1 MAVTLELSVV
11 NTQKPQMPAQVINIG
26 EGGAT
31 IGRGAGNTCVL
42 EDAKRFISSRH
53 AQIDYFQ
60 GSFFFTD
67 TSTNGCW
74 LKEADEAI
82 GKGNRVKLDNSTAV
96 IIGPY
101 ELHFLL
107 KEDKKPAVTVSA
119 VQAGQGSD
127 NSRDED
133 LLRDNE
139 PDPVQQILN
148 GVNPFAEATSAEGD
162 DVIAPLEQAFTSAP
176 FTGPDLN
183 GQSEVPLAEVPL
195 SDGAD
200 NALDGYFKPDKVA
213 VEKIPTDW
221 DFNEAVSP
229 PTDQQTFAPAVE
241 PDNSSN
247 KQQEMAEVNVG
258 QKPVDHAPDLSA
270 NISGE
275 NPLKGGVDRF
285 DAVAALSRQLG
296 LALPPELL
304 QNPEPFI
311 DDIADVVNEAMAG
324 IINLINGRAVFKQSS
339 RLAMTTIQPKS
350 NNPLK
355 FSVDKQDA
363 LEHLFT
369 RRKPAYLGAKAAVNQ
384 AITDLQ
390 IHEMAFVAGL
400 QAALQQV
407 LQTLSPQQIEKTA
420 AASPN
425 KLRSLLSAPKY
436 WQQYKS
442 SHEQLERK
450 ITENL
455 NEFLG
460 QDFARAYE
468 QQVLKLNQEHQESS
482 K

>member
-11 NTQKPQMPAQVINIG
+11 NTQKPQISAQVINIG
-26 EGGAT
+26 EDGAT

-67 TSTNGCW
+67 ISTNGCW

-82 GKGNRVKLDNSTAV
+82 GKGNRIKLDNSTAV

-107 KEDKKPAVTVSA
+107 NEEEKSA
-119 VQAGQGSD
+119 ITPSTAQADQGSD
-127 NSRDED
+127 ISRDEG
-133 LLRDNE
+133 LLINNE
-139 PDPVQQILN
+139 LDPVQQILN
-148 GVNPFAEATSAEGD
+148 GAHPLAETTPGESDA
-162 DVIAPLEQAFTSAP
+162 IAGESLSEQAFTSP
-176 FTGPDLN
+176 EVN
-183 GQSEVPLAEVPL
+183 QQSELSL

-200 NALDGYFKPDKVA
+200 SALDGYFKPDNVA

-221 DFNEAVSP
+221 DFNEAVTAS
-229 PTDQQTFAPAVE
+229 TEQQTSEAALA
-241 PDNSSN
+241 PDNVLN
-247 KQQEMAEVNVG
+247 KQQGIADLDAE
-258 QKPVDHAPDLSA
+258 KAPVDGTPDLSV
-270 NISGE
+270 NT
-275 NPLKGGVDRF
+275 GGKDPVKEGHDSF

-296 LALPPELL
+296 LTLTPELL
-304 QNPEPFI
+304 QNPEPFV
-311 DDIADVVNEAMAG
+311 DNIADVVNEATAG
-324 IINLINGRAVFKQSS
+324 IIKLINGRAVFKQSS
-339 RLAMTTIQPKS
+339 RLSMTTIQPRS

-369 RRKPAYLGAKAAVNQ
+369 RRKPAYLEAKAAVSQ

-425 KLRSLLSAPKY
+425 KLRSLLSSPKY
-436 WQQYKS
+436 WQQYKTT
-442 SHEQLERK
+442 HRQLESK

-468 QQVLKLNQEHQESS
+468 QQVSKLNQEHQESS

>member
-11 NTQKPQMPAQVINIG
+11 NTQKPQVSAQVINIG
-26 EGGAT
+26 EDGAT

-67 TSTNGCW
+67 ISTNGCW
-74 LKEADEAI
+74 LKEAGEAI
-82 GKGNRVKLDNSTAV
+82 GKGNRIKLDNSTAV

-107 KEDKKPAVTVSA
+107 NEDGKPAITSSTVQEE
-119 VQAGQGSD
+119 QASD
-127 NSRDED
+127 ISRDEG
-133 LLRDNE
+133 LLIDNE
-139 PDPVQQILN
+139 LDPVQQILN
-148 GVNPFAEATSAEGD
+148 GVNPLAETTPGEGD
-162 DVIAPLEQAFTSAP
+162 AIAGTGSGLSEQAFTSP
-176 FTGPDLN
+176 GINQQNDL
-183 GQSEVPLAEVPL
+183 PL

-200 NALDGYFKPDKVA
+200 SALDGYFKPDNVA

-221 DFNEAVSP
+221 DFNEAVTTSNE
-229 PTDQQTFAPAVE
+229 QETFEAAPE
-241 PDNSSN
+241 PGKVLN
-247 KQQEMAEVNVG
+247 KQQAIAELDAE
-258 QKPVDHAPDLSA
+258 KAPVEGAADFSA
-270 NISGE
+270 NIGAEGQVNEGDDS
-275 NPLKGGVDRF
+275 F

-304 QNPEPFI
+304 QNPEPFV
-311 DDIADVVNEAMAG
+311 DDIADVVNEATAG
-324 IINLINGRAVFKQSS
+324 IIKLINGRAVFKQSS
-339 RLAMTTIQPKS
+339 RLSMTTIQPRS

-369 RRKPAYLGAKAAVNQ
+369 RRKPAYLGAKAAVGQ

-425 KLRSLLSAPKY
+425 KLRSLLASPKY
-436 WQQYKS
+436 WQQYKTT
-442 SHEQLERK
+442 HQQLESK

-468 QQVLKLNQEHQESS
+468 QQVLKLNQEQQESS